1 MDDLDR
7 ELGDFVLF
15 ELPTY
20 EGLEAF
26 CARLR
31 PRWSG
36 WADADEEGWL
46 LTAEL
51 KGGDLAPLLREAQ
64 ELTAENGFDY
74 IRFCLDGRLYV
85 LEAARRDSAADDLA
99 VRSK

>member
-1 MDDLDR
+1 MDDLDL

-26 CARLR
+26 CERLR
-31 PRWSG
+31 PRWDG
-36 WADADEEGWL
+36 WSDADEEGWL

-64 ELTAENGFDY
+64 GLLAELGLGS
-74 IRFCLDGRLYV
+74 IRYCLDSRLYV
-85 LEAARRDSAADDLA
+85 LDAMRLDAAADLA
-99 VRSK
+99 FKSK